1 MPQVFPFKALL
12 PAPSLEL
19 QVSANTNVDD
29 KERQRRIIEENP
41 NTYLQVV
48 KPYLKFNEEKDPEKH
63 FPYARKI
70 IEKFIDEG
78 VMVQDSK
85 EALYVYLQV
94 NLENNERYLGLICNV
109 SSSDY
114 YKGRIKVHENTL
126 TEKENQLID
135 HIRICGAIGEPVLLT
150 HFEDHY
156 IDGLLEQVLNT
167 QQPDINFTDEI
178 NRRHEIFKVTDEERI
193 AAFREA
199 YNRLDDFYIADGHHR
214 SAASAGYY
222 RKEGVDEGNYL
233 ALLVPANHL
242 HIDSFYRAFKSDKPF
257 LEHAFIEQLK
267 NDFDI
272 VKVDRSFVPSKA
284 LQFGLRTSEGWY
296 RLEFKGK
303 LQTPNA
309 VEVLDV
315 SILENFVF
323 KAILHV
329 EDSKTD
335 KQLTFI
341 KGNTSINAIEQDMTN
356 GKYDMFF
363 TVFPCDIE
371 QVFRIADQRLIMP
384 PKSTYIE
391 PKLRTGLTV
400 QLV

>member
-1 MPQVFPFKALL
+1 LPKVFPFKALL

-29 KERQRRIIEENP
+29 KEKQRRIIEENP

-63 FPYARKI
+63 FPYSRTV
-70 IEKFIDEG
+70 IERLIAEG
-78 VMVQDSK
+78 VMVQDQQ

-109 SSSDY
+109 SSRDY
-114 YKGRIKVHENTL
+114 YNGKIKVHENTL

-156 IDGLLEQVLNT
+156 IDSQLEQVINS
-167 QQPDINFTDEI
+167 QAPDIDFTDEI
-178 NRRHEIFKVTDEERI
+178 NRRHQIFKVKDIERI
-193 AAFREA
+193 TAFTEA
-199 YNRLDDFYIADGHHR
+199 YTKLDDFYIADGHHR

-222 RKEGVDEGNYL
+222 RKKGLDEGYYL

-242 HIDSFYRAFKSDKPF
+242 HIDSFYRAFKSNKSYS
-257 LEHAFIEQLK
+257 EAAFIEQLK
-267 NDFDI
+267 TSFDV
-272 VKVDRSFVPSKA
+272 VKSDRPIVPSKA
-284 LQFGLRTSEGWY
+284 LQFGLCTTEGWY
-296 RLEFKGK
+296 NLHFRGK
-303 LQTPNA
+303 LLAPNA
-309 VEVLDV
+309 VEELDV

-323 KAILHV
+323 KDLLKV

-341 KGNTSINAIEQDMTN
+341 KGNTAITAIEQDINN
-356 GKYDMFF
+356 GKYDLVF